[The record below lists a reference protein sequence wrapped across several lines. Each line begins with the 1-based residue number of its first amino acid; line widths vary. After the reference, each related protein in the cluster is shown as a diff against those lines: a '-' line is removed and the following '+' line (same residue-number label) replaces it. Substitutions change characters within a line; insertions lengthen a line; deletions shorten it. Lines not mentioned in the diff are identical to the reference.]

1 MLVAVCSQVV
11 HYGLETLGDW
21 RMSVIH
27 MGSAV
32 GTWAANVGLCGAY
45 VLVAC
50 LCAEWQPSS
59 MSSGIPGVIAYL
71 NGVDLEEK
79 LLGRK
84 VLLAKLVGV
93 TFACGSS
100 LAVGPEGPM
109 IHIGA
114 CAGVLCCKLLRKRL
128 PRLAPQSSRALELH
142 AAAVGAGCGVAA
154 AFQAPIAGRL
164 RVHDAAFSSSE
175 PAIYSDKIVFRVS
188 KMKGR
193 RGECYRFRALAG
205 PRKM

>member
-1 MLVAVCSQVV
+1 MQPLRSEKSLQQGGCHRRQWFVWLLNILTAILVAFCSQVV

-21 RMSVIH
+21 RMSVIK
-27 MGSAV
+27 SSSVLA
-32 GTWAANVGLCGAY
+32 TWALNVLLCGAY
-45 VLVAC
+45 VSLSC
-50 LCAEWQPSS
+50 LCVEWQPSS

-84 VLLAKLVGV
+84 VLLAKLLGV
-93 TFACGSS
+93 TFACGSA

-114 CAGVLCCKLLRKRL
+114 CAGVLCCKLLRRRL
-128 PRLAPQSSRALELH
+128 PRLAPSSRASELH

-154 AFQAPIAGRL
+154 AFQAPIAGGER
-164 RVHDAAFSSSE
+164 HE
-175 PAIYSDKIVFRVS
+175 E
-188 KMKGR
+188 MKR
-193 RGECYRFRALAG
+193 
-205 PRKM
+205 